1 MYGLLK
7 EKYKVMPAV
16 SKAQR
21 RLFALALQYKKGEL
35 KDSDASDAVKDLA
48 KMPMKDL
55 KDFAYTDEKGLPD
68 KVDEETVGLNPN
80 MNVQGM
86 GAVELPGNPGSANS
100 FATQKVGSGDI
111 PDGKKK
117 KKKKRKIQLLSFD
130 KFLDVLNKK

>member
-1 MYGLLK
+1 
-7 EKYKVMPAV
+7 MPAV

-68 KVDEETVGLNPN
+68 KVDEEIIQPCKELVGPIEE
-80 MNVQGM
+80 Q
-86 GAVELPGNPGSANS
+86 
-100 FATQKVGSGDI
+100 I
-111 PDGKKK
+111 PEPFKKF
-117 KKKKRKIQLLSFD
+117 ISIT
-130 KFLDVLNKK
+130 FL

>member
-1 MYGLLK
+1 
-7 EKYKVMPAV
+7 MPAV

-35 KDSDASDAVKDLA
+35 KDADVSDAVKDLA
-48 KMPMKDL
+48 KMPIGDL
-55 KDFAYTDEKGLPD
+55 EDFAYTKEKGLPD

-86 GAVELPGNPGSANS
+86 GGVELPGSPGSANS
-100 FATQKVGSGDI
+100 FASQKVGSGDI

-117 KKKKRKIQLLSFD
+117 KKKKKKIQLLSFD